1 MGKRNQ
7 LECRRPDVN
16 PDIFFSTSVRKI
28 EQAKALCAM
37 CPAQHACLLA
47 SFARPGEMGTWGGM
61 TEDERADL
69 VDAVHLADDGGVIGP
84 GHDHNTEHG
93 RSTDTQPPPDPS
105 TPAPVQGEP
114 WQVLGVPDLSEDDL
128 ETVRRAL
135 TVVAA

>member
-69 VDAVHLADDGGVIGP
+69 VDAVHLADDGGVIEP
-84 GHDHNTEHG
+84 GHEHNTEHG